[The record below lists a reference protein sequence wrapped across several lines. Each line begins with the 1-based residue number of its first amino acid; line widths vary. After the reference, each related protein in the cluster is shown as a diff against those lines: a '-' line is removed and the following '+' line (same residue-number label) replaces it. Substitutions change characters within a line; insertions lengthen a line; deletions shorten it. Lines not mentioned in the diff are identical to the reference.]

1 MDGDSPRERP
11 GGVEQRRG
19 PLTPPSAGGGISRGE
34 RDDIARIR
42 PLVGQLSSQIQQLS
56 GHGYDLE
63 RARRLAVILDHEVGL
78 LTASAGEASSLVHV
92 RNVAAS
98 IVVKLS
104 QLLGPG
110 GQRNDPND
118 AQLSAALACA
128 EQIAEELSNVAHHQ
142 LVPLPETI
150 AYAVREDIL
159 AGHLSPGD
167 RLIASDL
174 SERFGVSRTSVQEA
188 LSQLQREGFVTL
200 VRYRGATV
208 SAISRADALELM
220 QVWRGLEVL
229 AAQLAAE
236 LTGGEVADELAD
248 VVEHARTAGRRQ
260 AIDELSLWNTQ
271 FHTLVAA
278 ASGNS
283 QLRTRLQKVL
293 RRVSWLFEQQLQERM
308 DASWTDHAAIA
319 QAILGGS
326 PIQAG
331 YLMGEHITKNEELLT
346 TLTWT

>member
-1 MDGDSPRERP
+1 VAAVSSDVDQS
-11 GGVEQRRG
+11 
-19 PLTPPSAGGGISRGE
+19 TPPPAGGGAPRSELR
-34 RDDIARIR
+34 DIARIR
-42 PLVGQLSSQIQQLS
+42 PLVGQLSSQIQRLS

-63 RARRLAVILDHEVGL
+63 RARRLAVILDNELGL
-78 LTASAGEASSLVHV
+78 LAVGAGEAPSLVHAS
-92 RNVAAS
+92 NLAAS

-104 QLLGPG
+104 QLLSPG
-110 GQRNDPND
+110 GRRNDPND
-118 AQLSAALACA
+118 AEDPRLSAALACA
-128 EQIAEELSNVAHHQ
+128 EQIAEELSNVAHDQ
-142 LVPLPETI
+142 LVPSVTI

-159 AGHLSPGD
+159 AGRLSPGD
-167 RLIASDL
+167 RLIESDL
-174 SERFGVSRTSVQEA
+174 SERFGISRTSVHDA

-208 SAISRADALELM
+208 SAILRTDALELM

-236 LTGGEVADELAD
+236 LRGGEVADELAH
-248 VVEHARTAGRRQ
+248 VVERTLTAGRKQ

-283 QLRTRLQKVL
+283 QLRTRLERVL
-293 RRVSWLFEQQLQERM
+293 RRVCWLFKQQLQERM

-331 YLMGEHITKNEELLT
+331 YLMGEHIAKSEELLT

>member
-1 MDGDSPRERP
+1 MATPLA
-11 GGVEQRRG
+11 RRVAAMSSDVDHS
-19 PLTPPSAGGGISRGE
+19 TPPSAGGNIPPDE
-34 RDDIARIR
+34 RHDIARIR
-42 PLVGQLSSQIQQLS
+42 PNVEQLSNHIQRLS

-63 RARRLAVILDHEVGL
+63 RARRLVAILDHELALLAVG
-78 LTASAGEASSLVHV
+78 TGETSSLVHA

-104 QLLGPG
+104 QLLGHHE
-110 GQRNDPND
+110 DPH
-118 AQLSAALACA
+118 LSAALACA
-128 EQIAEELSNVAHHQ
+128 EQIAEELSNVAHHL
-142 LVPLPETI
+142 LVPSETI

-159 AGHLSPGD
+159 AGRLSPGD
-167 RLIASDL
+167 RLIEPDL

-208 SAISRADALELM
+208 SAISRADALELI

-236 LTGGEVADELAD
+236 RNGGEVADELTR
-248 VVEHARTAGRRQ
+248 VVDRTLSAGRRQ
-260 AIDELSLWNTQ
+260 ALDELSLCNTQ
-271 FHTLVAA
+271 FHALIAA
-278 ASGNS
+278 ASGNN
-283 QLRTRLQKVL
+283 QLATRLETVQ
-293 RRVSWLFEQQLQERM
+293 RRVSWLFNQQLQQRM

-319 QAILGGS
+319 QAIHGGS

-331 YLMGEHITKNEELLT
+331 YLMSEHIAKNEDLLT

>member
-1 MDGDSPRERP
+1 MSSDVDHS
-11 GGVEQRRG
+11 
-19 PLTPPSAGGGISRGE
+19 TPPSAGGNIPADE
-34 RDDIARIR
+34 RHDIARIR
-42 PLVGQLSSQIQQLS
+42 PNVEQLSNQIQRLS

-63 RARRLAVILDHEVGL
+63 RARRLVAILDHELALLAVG
-78 LTASAGEASSLVHV
+78 TGEASSLVHA

-104 QLLGPG
+104 QLLGHPE
-110 GQRNDPND
+110 DPH
-118 AQLSAALACA
+118 LSAALACA
-128 EQIAEELSNVAHHQ
+128 EQIAEELSNVAHH
-142 LVPLPETI
+142 LLPSETI
-150 AYAVREDIL
+150 AYAVREDIR
-159 AGHLSPGD
+159 AGRLSPGD
-167 RLIASDL
+167 RLIESDL
-174 SERFGVSRTSVQEA
+174 SSRLGVSRTSVHEA

-200 VRYRGATV
+200 IRYRGATV
-208 SAISRADALELM
+208 SAISRADALELI

-236 LTGGEVADELAD
+236 RNGGEVADELTR
-248 VVEHARTAGRRQ
+248 VVERTLSAGRRQ

-278 ASGNS
+278 ASGNN
-283 QLRTRLQKVL
+283 QLATRLETVQ
-293 RRVSWLFEQQLQERM
+293 RRVSWLFNQQLQQRT

-331 YLMGEHITKNEELLT
+331 YLMGEHIAKTEELLT